1 VINFRVSG
9 IAAGIAFVLSLLIG
23 ILSGAGFPYLLL
35 RALVFACVFFALS
48 GLGFWAVSRFLPE
61 LLSESGGGTDVGDD
75 FDISVPGSRVDISVG
90 SSVEG
95 AFPEDASDAVDDI
108 AGRPSTVKK
117 QPISPLD
124 QNEDSGYTEERGFD
138 SLAASEFSQD
148 VSTEALPD
156 MGSLSEDSDDD
167 EEDLGMDSFDPPP
180 EQARRSS
187 SKKPAIAG
195 DFDAKDLARAIQTVL
210 KKEEKG

>member
-9 IAAGIAFVLSLLIG
+9 IAAGIAFVLSLIIG
-23 ILSGAGFPYLLL
+23 ILSGGGFLVPLL
-35 RALVFACVFFALS
+35 RALIFAGVFFALS
-48 GLGFWAVSRFLPE
+48 GLGFWVVSRFLPE
-61 LLSESGGGTDVGDD
+61 LLTEGGGVDSGDE
-75 FDISVPGSRVDISVG
+75 FDIAAPGSRVDISVG

-95 AFPEDASDAVDDI
+95 AFPEDSSDSVDDI

-117 QPISPLD
+117 QQISPLD
-124 QNEDSGYTEERGFD
+124 QNEDSGYNEERGFD
-138 SLAASEFSQD
+138 SLAGPESLENASTD
-148 VSTEALPD
+148 ALPD
-156 MGSLSEDSDDD
+156 MGSLSEDSGDE
-167 EEDLGMDSFDPPP
+167 EEDLGMESFDPPP
-180 EQARRSS
+180 EQTRRSS